1 MAKGSLGT
9 AMVKQAGLIGLVA
22 LCLAACSAR
31 EPDLITVQSNANDGE
46 GPDEFGILPTKPLEA
61 PEDYSFLPTP
71 TPGGRNLVD
80 PTPEA
85 DAVAALGGN
94 PAVLTRAST
103 DGGLVRYAGRFGV
116 SSTIPSELAASD
128 LAFRQQNPGRVL
140 ERLFDITTYF
150 TAYEA
155 QSLDKYRELE
165 RFRRAGIRTPAV
177 PPLLPDE

>member
-1 MAKGSLGT
+1 MLKK
-9 AMVKQAGLIGLVA
+9 VGLIGLVA
-22 LCLAACSAR
+22 VLLAACSVN
-31 EPDLITVQSNANDGE
+31 EPDLITATSNTNDGE

-61 PEDYSFLPTP
+61 PEDYSLLPTP

-94 PAVLTRAST
+94 PAVLSRAST

-116 SSTIPSELAASD
+116 SPSIRSELAAND

-140 ERLFDITTYF
+140 ERWFNLTTYF
-150 TAYEA
+150 DTYAPL
-155 QSLDKYRELE
+155 SLDKYRELE
-165 RFRRAGIRTPAV
+165 RFRRAGIRTPAA
-177 PPLLPDE
+177 PPVAPDE